1 MKLKDC
7 YWYKKGDNNHNSGK
21 DFGTRSSNNQNYF
34 KDSHT
39 TSNNQIPKTTL
50 LAQDEPKYE
59 KYEPEAKISNLHT
72 REELQN
78 LKVLYNTGLKINMIH
93 PQLAKEMGIQIKD
106 RPLTFTTATGK
117 VLIPQVTKEFQIKVK
132 LVKSNGMTLIQGGV
146 S

>member
-1 MKLKDC
+1 
-7 YWYKKGDNNHNSGK
+7 
-21 DFGTRSSNNQNYF
+21 
-34 KDSHT
+34 
-39 TSNNQIPKTTL
+39 
-50 LAQDEPKYE
+50 
-59 KYEPEAKISNLHT
+59 
-72 REELQN
+72 
-78 LKVLYNTGLKINMIH
+78 MIH